1 MKTKKQGRIRSFY
14 RNLLEEFHKDK
25 STFIIYITLR
35 TLVILIAVLQFL
47 NGNYENAM
55 LCVFTLLLFLIPAFV
70 QATFRVELPSAL
82 EIIVLF
88 FIFAAEILGE
98 INDYY
103 VKYAFWDTMLHTANG
118 FLAAA
123 VGLSLID
130 ILNKSERVQLSL
142 SPLFVALTSFC
153 FSMTIGVLWEFFEF
167 GMDYFFLTDMQKDAR
182 SHAYFLGLPKSGERQ
197 PRRADQKYH
206 RYSGQRA
213 KSRDQRVSGHR
224 PLRHD
229 ERSAGQFCGRGG
241 LFDHWILLHQIF
253 RPRPRTA
260 RGGRATHHQTSIRR
274 SRVPGCNPRSGTG
287 RRRGGPL
294 RRYALT
300 ERLLCRTRMRG
311 LSRAS
316 LSPR

>member
-167 GMDYFFLTDMQKDAR
+167 GMDYFFLTDMQKDAVVTHISSVYLNPENVNR
-182 SHAYFLGLPKSGERQ
+182 AVQIKNITDTAVNGQSLGISGYLDIGLYDTMKDLLVNFVG
-197 PRRADQKYH
+197 AVVFSIIGFFYTK
-206 RYSGQRA
+206 YSGR
-213 KSRDQRVSGHR
+213 
-224 PLRHD
+224 
-229 ERSAGQFCGRGG
+229 GRGRRVVDG
-241 LFDHWILLHQIF
+241 LRITKRQSGA
-253 RPRPRTA
+253 PASPA
-260 RGGRATHHQTSIRR
+260 AT
-274 SRVPGCNPRSGTG
+274 PDPEPADG
-287 RRRGGPL
+287 GGPL